1 MSALLGALGGVAML
15 FALASFFMAY
25 AGVAHPS
32 WSILHGVIGI
42 ALLGSAAAVNLDALR
57 ERMRS
62 GEIHRASRFGSSA
75 LLSTLL
81 AISILAMGAFLANRY
96 PQRFDW
102 SEQKVHSLSD
112 QTQKL
117 LDGLDQEVTAVALY
131 GRLDWRPVR
140 DLLDRYDY
148 ASERFR
154 VDEIADPNE
163 KPDLLVR
170 LEVTPEQL
178 GEGIIRLAYGGESV
192 HVTELTEEALTNAI
206 VKLTRRGEKVVYFLE
221 GHNERLIE
229 GDAGKDRE
237 GYAMAA
243 DALRNENYRVE
254 KLLLAVTGDVPEAAN
269 AVIVAGPTRPLL
281 AEESAALD
289 RYLQRGGA
297 VLAMIDPRARTNL
310 VEKLAEWGVVLGD
323 DLVVDRQQAIFGQ
336 ANTPV
341 ARHDPNH
348 AITRDL
354 REYSLFHVVR
364 SVKQSEGATGSF
376 TEIVHTGRDSWA
388 ERDLEKFFTDGE
400 AELNEDDLIGPVPIG
415 IAGTVKIGGTE
426 GESEESRL
434 VVFGDADF
442 ASNQLLD
449 FYQNRDLFVNTV
461 NWLLGDVELIS
472 VRPNQSRASRFQL
485 TASQANTIR
494 LFSLFALPEALAV
507 VGVFIWWTRRQ
518 TDRR

>member
-1 MSALLGALGGVAML
+1 V
-15 FALASFFMAY
+15 
-25 AGVAHPS
+25 
-32 WSILHGVIGI
+32 
-42 ALLGSAAAVNLDALR
+42 
-57 ERMRS
+57 
-62 GEIHRASRFGSSA
+62 
-75 LLSTLL
+75 
-81 AISILAMGAFLANRY
+81 
-96 PQRFDW
+96 
-102 SEQKVHSLSD
+102 
-112 QTQKL
+112 
-117 LDGLDQEVTAVALY
+117 
-131 GRLDWRPVR
+131 
-140 DLLDRYDY
+140 
-148 ASERFR
+148 
-154 VDEIADPNE
+154 EIADPNE

-170 LEVTPEQL
+170 LEVTPAQL

-192 HVTELTEEALTNAI
+192 HVAELTEEALTNAI
-206 VKLTRRGEKVVYFLE
+206 LKLTRQGEKTVYFLE

-229 GDAGKDRE
+229 GDGGNDGE

-254 KLLLAVTGDVPEAAN
+254 KLLLAVKGDVPEDAN
-269 AVIVAGPTRPLL
+269 AVIVAGATRALL

-297 VLAMIDPRARTNL
+297 VLAMVDPRARTDL
-310 VEKLAEWGVVLGD
+310 VEKLVEWGVALGD
-323 DLVVDRQQAIFGQ
+323 DIVVDRQQAIFGQ

-341 ARHDPNH
+341 ATHDASH
-348 AITRDL
+348 AITQDL
-354 REYSLFHVVR
+354 RGYSLFHVVR
-364 SVKQSEGATGSF
+364 SVKQSDGAAGSF

-388 ERDLEKFFTDGE
+388 ERDLEKFYTDGE
-400 AELNEDDLIGPVPIG
+400 AELDEEDLIGPVPIG
-415 IAGTVKIGGTE
+415 IAGTVEIGGAE
-426 GESEESRL
+426 DDSKESRL

-449 FYQNRDLFVNTV
+449 LYQNRDLFVNTV

-472 VRPNQSRASRFQL
+472 VRPNRSRASRFQL